1 MPTVSVIIPA
11 YNCARYVSEA
21 IDSALA
27 QTYKDFEV
35 IVVDDGSTDN
45 TSRILEPYIQSGKI
59 RYFYQ
64 ENAGAG
70 AARNKGI
77 LEAKGEFL
85 AFLDA
90 DDVLL
95 EDSLSK
101 RVSFLEKYPK
111 AGLVFTDYY
120 TKRGEEDLRDETP
133 LLKRAK
139 FLENCG
145 GLIDF
150 SAGRLTIF
158 NPKLYSRYLS
168 FSPHPIWTGTVL
180 MRKEIVKDAGLFDSE
195 LRSHAEDRVYWMAVM
210 KRHIVGFIDEP
221 LAVYNIYRSKVS
233 KNKIRYHINRIATF
247 FPLLKDTMI
256 SHTLIKRLLGE
267 DYFYL
272 GYYYYQNNCFWTAK
286 INFWQSVRYCP
297 FRLRQWLYLL
307 SPPRSWLTDIK
318 IPLCKRGKEGI

>member
-35 IVVDDGSTDN
+35 IVVDDGSTDD
-45 TSRILEPYIQSGKI
+45 TSQILEPYIQSGKI

-95 EDSLSK
+95 KNSLSK
-101 RVSFLEKYPK
+101 RVDFLQKNPK
-111 AGLVFTDYY
+111 VDLVFADYY
-120 TKRGEEDLRDETP
+120 TKRKEGESINTTSI
-133 LLKRAK
+133 LKKNK
-139 FLENCG
+139 FLENCR

-150 SAGRLTIF
+150 NAENLVIF
-158 NPKLYSRYLS
+158 NPKFYSRYLS

-180 MRKEIVKDAGLFDSE
+180 MRKEIIKDTGLFNSE
-195 LRSHAEDRVYWMAVM
+195 LISHQDRVFWMAIM
-210 KRHIVGFIDEP
+210 KRHIIGFIDAP
-221 LAVYNIYRSKVS
+221 LALYNIYRSKIS
-233 KNKIRYHINRIATF
+233 QNETRYHLDRIRTF
-247 FPLLKDTMI
+247 IPLLKDKMI
-256 SHTLIKRLLGE
+256 PQKLIKKLLAE

-272 GYYYYQNNCFWTAK
+272 GCHYYRNNCFWTAK
-286 INFWQSVRYCP
+286 INFWQSLRYRP
-297 FRLRQWLYLL
+297 LRLSHWLYLL
-307 SPPRSWLTDIK
+307 SPPRSWLAPLRAIK
-318 IPLCKRGKEGI
+318 NSNK